1 MSLPPPSVQ
10 YCEWHPKRQ
19 TGRYC
24 TRCGRPACPDCLVQ
38 VSVGSHCPSCRKAA
52 QPSVRTRAVHWNA
65 GQHLLATRTL
75 IALNVLVF
83 VWTLTGG
90 TGGLF
95 MSNSVTRLQF
105 DLGLF
110 QPALAAGEWYRVVTS
125 GFLHFGIL
133 HIGMNMLLLYQLG
146 QLLEPA
152 LGRARFTLLYFA
164 AMFGGAAGAIL
175 LTPNALTGGASGAVF
190 GLMAAAAVGLQQRG
204 INPFQT
210 GIGATLVLNLVLT
223 LSIPGISI
231 GGHLGGVVAGA
242 AVGYAMLEP
251 RWQRDH
257 KNIGI
262 IAPVAAMVL
271 SLVVMSLR

>member
-1 MSLPPPSVQ
+1 MQ

-19 TGRYC
+19 TGRFC
-24 TRCGRPACPDCLVQ
+24 TRCGRPACPDCLTQ
-38 VSVGSHCPSCRKAA
+38 VDIGSHCPTCTKAA
-52 QPSVRTRAVHWNA
+52 RPTIATRARFWNA
-65 GQHLLATRTL
+65 GQNLLATRAL
-75 IALNVLVF
+75 IAINAIVF

-90 TGGLF
+90 TSGLL
-95 MSNSVTRLQF
+95 MGDRITQQQY

-110 QPALAAGEWYRVVTS
+110 RSGLAQGEWYRVVTS

-152 LGRARFTLLYFA
+152 LGRTRFSLLYFSA
-164 AMFGGAAGAIL
+164 LFGGAAGAIV
-175 LTPNALTGGASGAVF
+175 LTPNAITGGASGAVF
-190 GLMAAAAVGLQQRG
+190 GLMGAAAIGLHQRG

-231 GGHLGGVVAGA
+231 GGHLGGVAVGA

-251 RWQRDH
+251 RWQRDMRQ
-257 KNIGI
+257 IGY
-262 IAPVAAMVL
+262 IAPIVAMVL
-271 SLVVMSLR
+271 SLIVMKSVA